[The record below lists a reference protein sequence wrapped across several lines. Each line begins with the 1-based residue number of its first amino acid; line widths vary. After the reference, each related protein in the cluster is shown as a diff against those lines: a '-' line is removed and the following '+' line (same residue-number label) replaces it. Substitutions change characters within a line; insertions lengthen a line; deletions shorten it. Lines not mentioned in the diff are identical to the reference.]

1 MALLNIGYSSHVLL
15 ARVLWIA
22 PFQGQALKKLK
33 KAREAEGKLA
43 DLTFGH
49 AATSI
54 VALDEGTLVLTA
66 VSAEA
71 LRRRLNKPLK
81 EEEQ

>member
-1 MALLNIGYSSHVLL
+1 MAILSTGYASLIIL
-15 ARVLWIA
+15 TRVLWIA

-49 AATSI
+49 AAASVI
-54 VALDEGTLVLTA
+54 ALDEGTLVLSA